1 MKIFSF
7 YLNGYMDLFF
17 DRLIKKIGDVIIID
31 LDEFLEDAGVLEKVK
46 NIENSINI
54 FEEELDKLKS
64 IKVKHDDGVLNTAD
78 KILKLKEKL
87 LEKENDLEMKKLLKN
102 LEIEI
107 GELKQNKEDVEKQIL
122 EKQKELDLTNK
133 EKDEIIKKS
142 LIKLHEDLKRDY
154 KDADSDRAKYMEMY
168 REMKDKMSVLDKKIM
183 YLKLVVSK
191 NYDLRLL

>member
-1 MKIFSF
+1 MTD
-7 YLNGYMDLFF
+7 MDLFF
-17 DRLIKKIGDVIIID
+17 DILIKKIGDVIIID
-31 LDEFLEDAGVLEKVK
+31 LDEFLEDAELSEKVK
-46 NIENSINI
+46 NIENSINV

-64 IKVKHDDGVLNTAD
+64 LKVKHDEGILNTTN
-78 KILKLKEKL
+78 KILDLKERL
-87 LEKENDLEMKKLLKN
+87 LEKENDLEMEKLLNN

-107 GELKQNKEDVEKQIL
+107 GELKQNKEDVERQIL

-133 EKDEIIKKS
+133 EKDEIIKKG

-183 YLKLVVSK
+183 YLKLIVSK